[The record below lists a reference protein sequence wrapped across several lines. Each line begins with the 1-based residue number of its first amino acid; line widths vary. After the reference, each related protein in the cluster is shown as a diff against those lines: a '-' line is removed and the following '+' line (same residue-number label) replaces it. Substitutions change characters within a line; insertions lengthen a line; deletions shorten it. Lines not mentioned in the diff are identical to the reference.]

1 MIHRALLGSLE
12 RFMGVLVEHYAGAFP
27 TWLAPIQARI
37 VPISEKVNDY
47 AQKVRQALFEVPV
60 VNGTAGLRVDVD
72 VTSERMQKKIRD
84 AQLQK
89 IPYMLVVGEREAA
102 EGKVAVRLRSGKDL
116 GPMPLESFIARIKG
130 EAESRKDVAE

>member
-1 MIHRALLGSLE
+1 MP
-12 RFMGVLVEHYAGAFP
+12 GAFP

-89 IPYMLVVGEREAA
+89 IPYM
-102 EGKVAVRLRSGKDL
+102 
-116 GPMPLESFIARIKG
+116 ARG
-130 EAESRKDVAE
+130 GRTRGGRG